1 MRRIPTRMQEMRLR
15 MPGRALARAQ
25 PQMVNPLKK
34 KDAVRPRIELKERG
48 RDFLDDISAYGR
60 SENGDR
66 GDKMRTS
73 GERERPQDRGDR
85 RRPLGR
91 GIAPRMGIG
100 MDRGG
105 SGGDDKKD
113 RRKRGRS
120 SSSHRGRKAVRL
132 SWSFLRTG
140 RKRRRE
146 KETQWWWPGE

>member
-1 MRRIPTRMQEMRLR
+1 MQEMRLR

-60 SENGDR
+60 SEKGDR

-100 MDRGG
+100 MEIVEEAVEMTRRTEGRGEG
-105 SGGDDKKD
+105 LLPLIVVAKQSG
-113 RRKRGRS
+113 
-120 SSSHRGRKAVRL
+120 
-132 SWSFLRTG
+132 
-140 RKRRRE
+140 
-146 KETQWWWPGE
+146 